1 MNSSP
6 ARSYE
11 TPAVVYEVNLLAHAG
26 SSATSTPGCQG
37 CPTFFGD
44 LLDPNQGN

>member
-11 TPAVVYEVNLLAHAG
+11 TPAVVYEANLLAHAG
-26 SSATSTPGCQG
+26 SSVTSTPGCRLWW
-37 CPTFFGD
+37 F
-44 LLDPNQGN
+44 LRRLA